1 LYGLLCALIASN
13 AYSLNL
19 TVNGVNKDGTVTLLT
34 SYRWVI
40 EEDTTYH
47 PEDTNFTR
55 DINTLGLSFHASYM
69 PVVAT
74 GTAADIGGV
83 ALDPAKHYF
92 VSVLPDPTTTKYSIG
107 GAQIAPGQT
116 DVTISVN
123 ANPIPTA
130 QITFF
135 VFEDDFPLNNSP
147 DLPEEEPCVGNNICM
162 DGFAIQLEDAGGS
175 YGASAG
181 RASKDAFGNPIGTTY
196 LLDADGNL
204 ILDADGLPT
213 VDVLGDG
220 VVYTGPDGRAT
231 IKYLAPG
238 KYGTIVVPPEGMG
251 WQQTTTIEGTKVIDA
266 WVKADEP
273 PFFAEF
279 GPPGEHVFVGF
290 IRPFTDTT
298 VLTGGTTLSGQIV
311 NNHMSRPPD
320 YTFYRGFPFDWT
332 TAWVGLNDLNQG
344 AIGKAVYAQPT
355 NNNGKFNITG
365 VPAGNYELAV
375 FDSNLDLVIAL
386 LPITVNPDLSCST
399 PTGSCNLSEVSVFN
413 WFARMESTVFSDLN
427 QNGFRDQDINGVLEP
442 GIPDQTVNLRW
453 RSGNLYQTAVTDSEG
468 YVPFDQVFPFF
479 HWLVAEVDFARF
491 KATGATF
498 VVDAGGPV
506 LPHNGWVWP
515 SFDVLTPQAQCVDD
529 GTGTGATVGYD
540 PATGTCPGGSE
551 AVNLNTPDNNNLSR
565 TEVGPVLTQ
574 GFQAFLGQTNVIQWA
589 KATYGTGE
597 NGGISGIVYYATTRA
612 EDDPELGV
620 AEPWE
625 AGIPR
630 VQVNLYQD
638 ANWDGIPDTTTPILT
653 TTTDSWDDSQPT
665 GCQGEIFY
673 GGQDLNGD
681 GVIDAT
687 DLALDT
693 TGTAVVA
700 TDCYDGLRNFN
711 QLRPGVFDGGY
722 AFGPSFDCVA
732 DFGGTCP
739 SFVTIPDPINAPT
752 SAYLAT
758 GIYIVETVPPAGY
771 EIVKSQDKNVDFGDD
786 YTPSAL
792 LTPPVCVNWADV
804 DGDTLPG
811 YTVPAELALFP
822 GVPAPLAGQQL
833 PLCDQKQVILT
844 DTVNGAA
851 DFYLFTETPI
861 AAHFVGM
868 ILDDTANEFN
878 PASPQFG
885 EKYAPPFVP
894 VSFRDWTGREIVR
907 VYADE
912 WGRYNGLVPS
922 TYTQN
927 LPLPSGTSPNMLT
940 ACMNDAGPIL
950 DTRVG
955 SPTLGQMITD
965 PNFNRQYSQFCYTF
979 QYMPGI
985 TTYLDTPVVPVS
997 AFAGPDQFQ
1006 LDCELPSA
1014 TPRIY
1019 SVSGPLGGPFVMAAG
1034 DLVTITSMG
1043 SVEVPNPAYDG
1054 PNGTQPKTIMRDY
1067 GFGGTAGTVSV
1078 GGAAIDPANVIWA
1091 ADGGS
1096 ISFAVPDGLTTG
1108 ELIVT
1113 RADGTATPVGVTLWV
1128 NDPKEPYVVHQ
1139 VQPSTDP
1146 LASPIQDAI
1155 DLAGEGDI
1163 ILIAPG
1169 NYAEL
1174 TVMWKPV
1181 RLQGWGEG
1189 SVTLNASQSLSNR
1202 LLDQRQ
1208 TIAYL
1213 LDPNGD
1219 GDPKDALITLL
1230 EAQQGLFDPNAIE
1243 PNVLRTEEGAAI
1255 LVLGDEK
1262 TFEVDKAEVPLARI
1276 DGLTITGASGGGGI
1290 MVNGY
1295 ANDLE
1300 ISNNVVVGNQGF
1312 FGGGIRVGHPELL
1325 LETNQGLVYQ
1335 DSFNARVQIHHNRIS
1350 QNGGLG
1356 GTGGGVSLHTGAD
1369 DYAVVNN
1376 FICGNFTMGEGGGVG
1391 HLGLVEDGKDEDTYG
1406 GVIANNQ
1413 ILFNQNFNQS
1423 PGAWN
1428 GGGVFITG
1436 GPPADPAVLLSTGSG
1451 SVLINAN
1458 LLQGN
1463 LAGAGDGGAIS
1474 LLQVNGADV
1483 EASKK
1488 PEDWYTADLFNN
1500 MIVNNVAGLAGGA
1513 IALKDVTRSNIL
1525 HNTVAFNDS
1534 TATAGLAFTPGFPNQ
1549 SNPQP
1554 AGIVSRPHSDVLFA
1568 VIDEKVEPPFNA
1580 AYANPRMEDNI
1591 IWHNRSFYVYVDDTL
1606 DPPFYGLIPDVT
1618 GVTGTVQPEAYWDLA
1633 VLGVDGGYLNPL
1645 YGILTST
1652 TDAVLT
1658 ADGLNGPIV
1667 TPTGYVYDISN
1678 LTVDPLFVAAY
1689 TNGAKNAIQQIET
1702 KSAIQIQPALDEGGN
1717 FIDVRFG
1724 PLTRVLET
1732 LDTAT
1737 PAPNVISSTLIGDY
1751 HLDVGSPAIDVAD
1764 AQAST
1769 DYTADLGVDFDGDLR
1784 PQGNGFDIGA
1794 DEVK

>member
-1 LYGLLCALIASN
+1 MRRKTTTLALYGLLCAIFATN
-13 AYSLNL
+13 AFGLNL
-19 TVNGVNKDGTVTLLT
+19 IVNGVNKDGTT
-34 SYRWVI
+34 SLITEYRWVV

-47 PEDTNFTR
+47 PEDTDFTR
-55 DINTLGLSFHASYM
+55 DINTLGLNFHASYM

-74 GTAADIGGV
+74 GSAADITGIT
-83 ALDPAKHYF
+83 LDPAKHYF
-92 VSVLPDPTTTKYSIG
+92 VSVLPDPTLTTKYSIG

-116 DVTISVN
+116 DVTVHVN

-135 VFEDDFPLNNSP
+135 VFEDDYPLNNAP
-147 DLPEEEPCVGNNICM
+147 DLPEEEPCVGDNMCM

-181 RASKDAFGNPIGTTY
+181 RASQDAFGNPIGTTY
-196 LLDADGNL
+196 VLNPDGTL
-204 ILDADGLPT
+204 ALDADGLPI

-238 KYGTIVVPPEGMG
+238 KYGTLIVPPAGMG

-266 WVKADEP
+266 WVKANEP

-279 GPPGEHVFVGF
+279 GPPGEHVFAGF
-290 IRPFTDTT
+290 IRPFEDRT
-298 VLTGGTTLSGQIV
+298 VLTGGSTLKGQIV
-311 NNHMSRPPD
+311 NNHMSRPPE

-332 TAWVGLNDLNQG
+332 TAWVGLNDLSQG
-344 AIGKAVYAQPT
+344 AIGKAIYAMPT
-355 NNNGKFNITG
+355 DASGNFTITG
-365 VPAGNYELAV
+365 VPAGDYELVV

-386 LPITVNPDLSCST
+386 LPVSVNVDGSCST
-399 PTGSCNLSEVSVFN
+399 LTGSCNLSEVSVFN
-413 WFARMESTVFSDLN
+413 WFARMESTVFLDLN
-427 QNGFRDQDINGVLEP
+427 QNGFRDPGES
-442 GIPDQTVNLRW
+442 GIPDQAVNLRW
-453 RSGNLYQTAVTDSEG
+453 RSGNLYQTAVTDIEG

-506 LPHNGWVWP
+506 LPHNDWVWP
-515 SFDVLTPQAQCVDD
+515 SFNVLTPQSQCIDD
-529 GTGTGATVGYD
+529 ASGTGATVAYD
-540 PATGTCPGGSE
+540 PLTGTCPLGSE
-551 AVNLNTPDNNNLSR
+551 AININTPDHNNLSR
-565 TEVGPVLTQ
+565 TEMGPVLTQ
-574 GFQAFLGQTNVIQWA
+574 GYQAFLGQTNVIEWG
-589 KATYGTGE
+589 KAAYQTAE

-620 AEPWE
+620 AEAWE

-630 VQVNLYQD
+630 VTVNLYQD
-638 ANWDGIPDTTTPILT
+638 SNWDGVPDTVDPILT
-653 TTTDSWDDSQPT
+653 TTTDSWDDNQPT
-665 GCQGEIFY
+665 GCQGETFY
-673 GGQDLNGD
+673 GGEDLNGD
-681 GVIDAT
+681 GVIDAADVAIDPT
-687 DLALDT
+687 RA
-693 TGTAVVA
+693 AA

-722 AFGPSFDCVA
+722 AFGPTFDCTV

-739 SFVTIPDPINAPT
+739 GFVTIPDPINAPNT
-752 SAYLAT
+752 GYLAA
-758 GIYIVETVPPAGY
+758 GIYIVETVAPAGY

-786 YTPSAL
+786 YEASLL
-792 LTPPVCVNWADV
+792 LTPPPCVNWADV

-811 YTVPAELALFP
+811 YTVPGELALFP
-822 GVPAPLAGQQL
+822 GVTAPLAGQQL
-833 PLCDQKQVILT
+833 PLCDQKQIILT
-844 DTVNGAA
+844 DTVNAAA
-851 DFYLFTETPI
+851 DFFLFTETPI

-955 SPTLGQMITD
+955 SPTFGQMITD

-985 TTYLDTPVVPVS
+985 TTYLDTPVVPVA

-1019 SVSGPLGGPFVMAAG
+1019 SVSGPQGGPIVMAAG

-1054 PNGTQPKTIMRDY
+1054 PNGIQPKTILRDY
-1067 GFGGTAGTVSV
+1067 GFGGTAGTLSV
-1078 GGAAIDPANVIWA
+1078 GGVDIDPANVTWA

-1096 ISFAVPDGLTTG
+1096 ISFAVPADLTTG

-1113 RADGTATPVGVTLWV
+1113 RADGNATPIGVTLWV
-1128 NDPKEPYVVHQ
+1128 NYTAKDPYVVHQ

-1146 LASPIQDAI
+1146 QAQPIQDAI
-1155 DLAGEGDI
+1155 DLAAEGDI

-1169 NYAEL
+1169 NYPEL

-1189 SVTLNASQSLSNR
+1189 SVTLNASQSLSDR
-1202 LLDQRQ
+1202 LLQQRQ
-1208 TIAYL
+1208 TIA
-1213 LDPNGD
+1213 
-1219 GDPKDALITLL
+1219 TLL
-1230 EAQQGLFDPNAIE
+1230 TNELVELLPAQQGVFDPNAIE

-1255 LVLGDEK
+1255 LVLGNEK
-1262 TFEVDKAEVPLARI
+1262 TFELDKDEFPLARI

-1295 ANDLE
+1295 AYDLE
-1300 ISNNVVVGNQGF
+1300 ISNNVISGNQGF
-1312 FGGGIRVGHPELL
+1312 FGGGIRIGHPELF
-1325 LETNQGLVYQ
+1325 LETNQGLEYQ
-1335 DSFNARVQIHHNRIS
+1335 DSFNERIQIHHNSINR
-1350 QNGGLG
+1350 NGGLG
-1356 GTGGGVSLHTGAD
+1356 GTGGGIALHTGAD

-1376 FICGNFTMGEGGGVG
+1376 HICGNFTMGQGGGIG
-1391 HLGLVEDGKDEDTYG
+1391 QLGLVEDGKDDDLYG

-1436 GPPADPAVLLSTGSG
+1436 GPNPNGPDLLSTGSG

-1458 LLQGN
+1458 LFQGN

-1488 PEDWYTADLFNN
+1488 PEDWYSADVFNN
-1500 MIVNNVAGLAGGA
+1500 LIVNNVAGLAGGA
-1513 IALKDVTRSNIL
+1513 IALKDTTRSNLL

-1534 TATAGLAFTPGFPNQ
+1534 TATAGLAFTPGIPNQ

-1554 AGIVSRPHSDVLFA
+1554 AGIVSRPHSDLLFA
-1568 VIDEKVEPPFNA
+1568 NIDVKVEPPFNA
-1580 AYANPRMEDNI
+1580 PYSNPRMEDNI
-1591 IWHNRSFYVYVDDTL
+1591 IWHNRSFYVWVDDAA
-1606 DPPFYGLIPDVT
+1606 DPPFYGLIPDVNA
-1618 GVTGTVQPEAYWDLA
+1618 GQPEAYWDLA
-1633 VLGVDGGYLNPL
+1633 VLGVNGGYLNPM
-1645 YGILTST
+1645 YGILTSLV
-1652 TDAVLT
+1652 DEVLS
-1658 ADGLNGPIV
+1658 ADGADGPLA
-1667 TPTGYVYDISN
+1667 TATGHLYDVSN
-1678 LTVDPLFVAAY
+1678 DTADPLFVAEY
-1689 TNGAKNAIQQIET
+1689 TNGARNAIQQIEI

-1732 LDTAT
+1732 LDAT
-1737 PAPNVISSTLIGDY
+1737 TPVPLVQSTELIGDY
-1751 HLDVGSPAIDVAD
+1751 HLQAGSPAIDAGD
-1764 AQAST
+1764 ASALD
-1769 DYTADLGVDFDGDLR
+1769 DYPVELGNDYDSEPRSAGTAV
-1784 PQGNGFDIGA
+1784 DIGA
-1794 DEVK
+1794 DETQ